1 MLINGGPQGEPI
13 ERELVRSTGPTIGD
27 FKIMRKMTDAE
38 CLRYALSLSPEKY
51 AALIWSKGGYA
62 VKQALLEA
70 GYKDAD
76 APGGRL
82 CPTMPGLYAAKE

>member
-1 MLINGGPQGEPI
+1 MPPAIGPQGEPI
-13 ERELVRSTGPTIGD
+13 ESELVRNNLPQIDD

-38 CLRYALSLSPEKY
+38 CLRYALSLPSEKY
-51 AALIWSKGGYA
+51 TALIWSKGGHRI
-62 VKQALLEA
+62 KQALVEA

-82 CPTMPGLYAAKE
+82 CPAWRKGAPE